1 MPRTC
6 TICRHKAREAID
18 AALVAREPFRDI
30 AGQHGISKSA
40 LVRHSDDHIPAAL
53 MKAQAATEAAQA
65 DALLAQVVDLRD
77 KALGILTHAE
87 SAKNWPAAIGAVRE
101 ARGCVELLGKL
112 AGQLRDAPTINLFM
126 TAEWR
131 ETQTAILAALEAHP
145 DARLAVVDALTLSQV
160 HPHVGNA

>member
-6 TICRHKAREAID
+6 TICRHDEREAID
-18 AALVAREPFRDI
+18 AALVARKPFRDI
-30 AGQHGISKSA
+30 AGQHGVSKSA
-40 LVRHSDDHIPAAL
+40 LVRHSDDHIPAEL

-65 DALLAQVVDLRD
+65 DALLAQVVGLRD
-77 KALGILTHAE
+77 KALGILGKAE
-87 SAKNWPAAIGAVRE
+87 GSNDLRVAIAAIHE

-131 ETQTAILAALEAHP
+131 EVQSAVLAALEEHP
-145 DARLAVVDALTLSQV
+145 DARLAVAGALSQV
-160 HPHVGNA
+160 HPHVGHA